1 MPLLAG
7 GLTLNWVWFG
17 DNRASIEFHE
27 RGRKHK
33 DALAAK
39 LRELGRATHEK
50 EKMQAKMSTAL
61 AAMEAAALKAMR
73 ENGEGIEQGPA
84 LPSTGLSSK
93 IFDPRQLKDVGSFA
107 REMAKRK
114 NEMVEMKNQ
123 KRTAQPPTSSMASK
137 YFKREISHVVDY
149 SEASWERPEFFY
161 TKEQYAALIRSDV
174 NSTAKM
180 EVSTVKEGM

>member
-1 MPLLAG
+1 MGYGSAIMH
-7 GLTLNWVWFG
+7 VWFG

-84 LPSTGLSSK
+84 LPC
-93 IFDPRQLKDVGSFA
+93 
-107 REMAKRK
+107 
-114 NEMVEMKNQ
+114 
-123 KRTAQPPTSSMASK
+123 
-137 YFKREISHVVDY
+137 
-149 SEASWERPEFFY
+149 EFPFF
-161 TKEQYAALIRSDV
+161 
-174 NSTAKM
+174 
-180 EVSTVKEGM
+180 